1 MDHTTGLSE
10 WQRSRLH
17 LTEESKPEGGR
28 DIKASASLCSRHLDL
43 RSEQELGAAS
53 HHSGGKRK
61 GTVKHLQGGGWDSI
75 RSVPL

>member
-17 LTEESKPEGGR
+17 PPEESKPEGEG
-28 DIKASASLCSRHLDL
+28 DIKASASVCSRHLDL

-61 GTVKHLQGGGWDSI
+61 ANVKHLQGGGWDSI